1 MAVKKFYASDMRA
14 AMKSIRAQLGDD
26 AIILSTR
33 KLDDGVEVS
42 ASADAGGLANGA
54 FSQHV
59 DKQLQQAEHTT
70 QDDSSRKS
78 NTHTDATPWFLNS
91 ISGFEEEHS
100 ALQSELGGLKTLL
113 ENWMDQQSWES
124 FTTKSPVY
132 AKLWE
137 RLRNMGLD
145 AEHITPLLSNLPA
158 HLDVKSAWHSCLTR
172 FSNSLPVL
180 KKDLIAEGGVF
191 AFMGAAGVGKTTTI
205 GKLATRYV
213 LEHGADS
220 LALIT
225 TDRFRIAAHE
235 QLRTYGKILGVSVQ
249 AVDENNS
256 LESLLNALKHKKLV
270 LIDTA
275 GISVSHPSFNIQ
287 FQQFSEQRQRLNPVL
302 LLSSTSQVQV
312 LNGEVAAYGP
322 LNPIATVLTKADEA
336 VQLGESLGLV
346 SVTKCPLAYITF
358 GQSIPDD
365 IAICESTKLVNKAV
379 AMSRQPL
386 ISKDQLVA
394 GFNSAYSQTANREV
408 RAAV

>member
-14 AMKSIRAQLGDD
+14 AMKSIRDQLGDD
-26 AIILSTR
+26 AVILSTR

-42 ASADAGGLANGA
+42 ASADAAELANGA
-54 FSQHV
+54 FSQNTENSFS
-59 DKQLQQAEHTT
+59 ANRGEGPA
-70 QDDSSRKS
+70 DSRSQPS
-78 NTHTDATPWFLNS
+78 NSASVPWFLNS

-100 ALQSELGGLKTLL
+100 ALQSELGGMKTLL
-113 ENWMDQQSWES
+113 ENWMDQQGWENFS
-124 FTTKSPVY
+124 SKSPLS

-145 AEHITPLLSNLPA
+145 ADHINPLLASLPA
-158 HLDVKSAWHSCLTR
+158 DLDIGSAWQFCLTE
-172 FSNSLPVL
+172 FSKSIPMLD
-180 KKDLIAEGGVF
+180 KDLVAEGGVF
-191 AFMGAAGVGKTTTI
+191 AFMGSAGVGKTTTI

-220 LALIT
+220 IALIT

-256 LESLLNALKHKKLV
+256 LETLLNAFRHKKLV

-275 GISVSHPSFNIQ
+275 GISINHPSFAKQ
-287 FQQFSEQRQRLNPVL
+287 YQQFSQLRQRINPVL
-302 LLSSTSQVQV
+302 LISSTSQIQV
-312 LNGEVAAYGP
+312 LKAEMMAYRSIGPVAS
-322 LNPIATVLTKADEA
+322 VLTKTDEA
-336 VQLGESLGLV
+336 LRLGESLGLL
-346 SVTKCPLAYITF
+346 SIMNCPLAYITF

-365 IAICESTKLVNKAV
+365 IAIGEPNKLVNKAV
-379 AMSRQPL
+379 VMSRQPL
-386 ISKDQLVA
+386 ISKDQLIA
-394 GFNSAYSQTANREV
+394 GFNSVYSQTVDREV